1 MWTNSNTSLAYKQ
14 SIGFETKDT
23 VTVTEDQWAGIS
35 SGHYEHYPR
44 LLWEETKEIK
54 NIENF
59 LAAKFI
65 ISTNN
70 FIYLATW
77 NLSDSPVLLV
87 LISQ

>member
-1 MWTNSNTSLAYKQ
+1 M
-14 SIGFETKDT
+14 
-23 VTVTEDQWAGIS
+23 VTVTKDQWAGIS
-35 SGHYEHYPR
+35 PGHYEHYPR
-44 LLWEETKEIK
+44 LLWEETKEIN

-77 NLSDSPVLLV
+77 NLSDSPVLLFLV
-87 LISQ
+87 PQ